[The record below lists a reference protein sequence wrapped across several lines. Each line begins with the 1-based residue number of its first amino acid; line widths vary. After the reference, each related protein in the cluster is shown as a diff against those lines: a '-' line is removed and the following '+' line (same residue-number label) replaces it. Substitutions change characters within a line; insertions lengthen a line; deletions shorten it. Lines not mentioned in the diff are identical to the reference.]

1 MPGFVDVS
9 NMTSEEVRRMGHA
22 DDYDEPETWRPRKST
37 SARATPVPQV
47 GYAVSDVWAAACAA
61 QRVNGEYVKEAVYE
75 HLEGQALVEP
85 PALVKRKSRDVMME
99 FLTKPD
105 ELTVADVEQG
115 EELRR
120 WLQNDLTFR
129 ALKSKLTEFDSA
141 TQKCL
146 AVKDRFYVV
155 SERYELAV
163 VAALPNIMAKAKARE
178 ATQDRLAETTGELIG
193 SVGDKVQL
201 NVEVIRSM
209 FSKNWN
215 IWFLTAITETNS
227 AVFFSCKE
235 SYDTGTHLTIRG
247 TVKAHK
253 DGQTQL
259 NRVSII

>member
-1 MPGFVDVS
+1 MPGFIDVS
-9 NMTSEEVRRMGHA
+9 GMTSEQVRRMGHA
-22 DDYDEPETWRPRKST
+22 DDYDEPDTYYTRRYASRTQPST
-37 SARATPVPQV
+37 ANQV

-61 QRVNGEYVKEAVYE
+61 QRINGGYFKEYVYEWNEAENRNNIVM
-75 HLEGQALVEP
+75 
-85 PALVKRKSRDVMME
+85 RKNRDVMME
-99 FLTKPD
+99 FLQDPTH
-105 ELTVADVEQG
+105 LTVDDVEAG

-129 ALKSKLTEFDSA
+129 ALKSQLTDFDSA

-146 AVKDRFYVV
+146 AVKDRFYTV

-163 VAALPNIMAKAKARE
+163 VAALPNIMAKAKSRE
-178 ATQDRLAETTGELIG
+178 VTQDRLRETSGELIG
-193 SVGDKVQL
+193 SVGNKVQL
-201 NVEVIRSM
+201 NIEVIRTM

-215 IWFLTAITETNS
+215 CWFVTAVTADNR
-227 AVFFSCKE
+227 ALFFSYKNPL
-235 SYDTGTHLTIRG
+235 TIGHFLTIRG